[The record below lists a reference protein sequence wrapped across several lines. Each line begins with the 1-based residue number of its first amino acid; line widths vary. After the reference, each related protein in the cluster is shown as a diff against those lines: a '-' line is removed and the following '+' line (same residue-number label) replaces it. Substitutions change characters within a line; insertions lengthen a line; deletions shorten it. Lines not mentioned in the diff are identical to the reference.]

1 MKLQRNYTSGSSQY
15 FNIEKKKGRLIM
27 LNIVGNVLLIL
38 ALIATLK
45 EYKKLQRGND
55 EVLGLVE
62 DVKKVKKEIENK
74 CDRLMMKTV
83 RLCYTT
89 DKIIKKY
96 DIKQAELNK
105 MSSIFNK
112 SKKIRVKKKAAKRLI
127 KGE

>member
-1 MKLQRNYTSGSSQY
+1 
-15 FNIEKKKGRLIM
+15 M
-27 LNIVGNVLLIL
+27 LNIVGNVLLIV

-45 EYKKLQRGND
+45 EYKKLQRSND

-112 SKKIRVKKKAAKRLI
+112 SKKIRVKKKAAKRVI